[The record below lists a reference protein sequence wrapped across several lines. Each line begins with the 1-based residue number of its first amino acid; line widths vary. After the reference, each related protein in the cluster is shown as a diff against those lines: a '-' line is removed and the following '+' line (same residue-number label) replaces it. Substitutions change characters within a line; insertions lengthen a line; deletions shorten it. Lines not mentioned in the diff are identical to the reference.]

1 MENVI
6 LNADQV
12 PSPTFGQ
19 ELLTALT
26 QNDETIRHNFATID
40 DVTQVLD
47 NRLAENIHDD
57 LEKTILRR
65 PRDEATLAVV
75 EAGNDGNADND
86 DLAGNAVDAVNDEV
100 AGNAGIATDPPAY
113 SPTRAWMYEP
123 IIALDSDS
131 DVQ

>member
-1 MENVI
+1 M
-6 LNADQV
+6 
-12 PSPTFGQ
+12 
-19 ELLTALT
+19 
-26 QNDETIRHNFATID
+26 
-40 DVTQVLD
+40 
-47 NRLAENIHDD
+47 
-57 LEKTILRR
+57 
-65 PRDEATLAVV
+65 V

-131 DVQ
+131 DAQ